1 MNRTETLRYQSAFRD
16 FATINHWNAPHAV
29 TLTMKQAV
37 PVANGQNAL
46 MAFID
51 PAKASQNL
59 GHFNAVLSRLV
70 LGKPADRFGQR
81 LSMIPVIEGGDGK
94 RMHYH
99 LLIDC
104 PRDDLKS
111 DFPRL
116 VRETWLRT
124 QWGYNQIDIQPDAN
138 DGFKFYFS
146 KLRDKP
152 NYADAIDWANYHNP
166 D

>member
-16 FATINHWNAPHAV
+16 FATIDHWNAPHAV

-59 GHFNAVLSRLV
+59 GHFHAVLSRSI

-81 LSMIPVIEGGDGK
+81 CK
-94 RMHYH
+94 
-99 LLIDC
+99 
-104 PRDDLKS
+104 
-111 DFPRL
+111 
-116 VRETWLRT
+116 
-124 QWGYNQIDIQPDAN
+124 
-138 DGFKFYFS
+138 
-146 KLRDKP
+146 
-152 NYADAIDWANYHNP
+152 
-166 D
+166 